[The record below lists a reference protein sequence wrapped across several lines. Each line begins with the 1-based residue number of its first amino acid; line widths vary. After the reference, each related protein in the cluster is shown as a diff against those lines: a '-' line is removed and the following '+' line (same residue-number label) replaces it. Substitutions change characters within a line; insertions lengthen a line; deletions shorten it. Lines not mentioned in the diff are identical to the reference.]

1 MVYDG
6 TPASAVAHYREAD
19 DAERP
24 RALNGRAVYCRAR
37 AGTKLGVMLAA
48 GVASVLLDHW
58 WQVLV
63 ALGVVLGGYAVA
75 RIPARMAVLQV
86 RPLVWMVGLIA
97 LFHVLSGSRSGRSSW
112 PG

>member
-1 MVYDG
+1 MSVLGLYQPGG
-6 TPASAVAHYREAD
+6 TVLHQ
-19 DAERP
+19 
-24 RALNGRAVYCRAR
+24 AR
-37 AGTKLGVMLAA
+37 AGTKLGVMLVA

-97 LFHVLSGSRSGRSSW
+97 LYLIRS
-112 PG
+112 P